1 MNKVREFKIDS
12 TLWATPAKI
21 INLLDFKPE
30 KLSVETKSN
39 TNNDIKVHQ
48 VRYENGGFCL
58 TIDNIRG
65 YFNFSNNLG
74 ILTMIF
80 ANDDQKNKYHQIWKE
95 ILKIINKKNGELGLH
110 EKIKIIDSDLPIEHV
125 FKIPLITIAI
135 KSLIEKNNKFYLELS
150 LKHCLYEIKS

>member
-48 VRYENGGFCL
+48 VRYENGGFYL
-58 TIDNIRG
+58 TIDDIRG

-80 ANDDQKNKYHQIWKE
+80 NTDNQKNIIKYG
-95 ILKIINKKNGELGLH
+95 KK
-110 EKIKIIDSDLPIEHV
+110 
-125 FKIPLITIAI
+125 F
-135 KSLIEKNNKFYLELS
+135 
-150 LKHCLYEIKS
+150 